1 MRRFSALGGA
11 LAPVLAA
18 VLAAPVAAAAWQ
30 DQPENPPAEAAPE
43 EAPSLPLSDIRIDI
57 SDEELAGSA
66 PAAATSTPTATPV
79 PVARPSGP
87 VAPPTSEEREQ
98 IRRTAVRGRLLFDLA
113 RAAQLTTRD
122 MLSRISDPAAAGIAG
137 WVAAPEGNGLTLVYY
152 ADGAEGPEA
161 VYRAQVVGGRIA
173 TRDMFLPGSRPA
185 LTPTLARMARAREAV
200 AELDRRPCPAD
211 AEFNVFV
218 VPPATAEGPVEVYKL
233 SPQLRAG
240 HYPLGGHF
248 LATVAPDGTVASVR
262 DLALT
267 CLDLEAPAAPAAG
280 ARPAPVG
287 VTHLLDPLPT
297 EIHVMLALW
306 MNRPLV
312 VATGEPER
320 VWAVAQG
327 RIGLIGDPQA
337 QASGGR

>member
-1 MRRFSALGGA
+1 MRRFSALGA
-11 LAPVLAA
+11 ALAA
-18 VLAAPVAAAAWQ
+18 VLAAQAAAAWQ
-30 DQPENPPAEAAPE
+30 DQPETASAEAAPAE
-43 EAPSLPLSDIRIDI
+43 TPSLPLSDIRIDI

-66 PAAATSTPTATPV
+66 PAAAATPTATPTAAAV
-79 PVARPSGP
+79 PIARPSGP
-87 VAPPTSEEREQ
+87 VAPPTAEERER
-98 IRRTAVRGRLLFDLA
+98 IGRTAARGRLLFDLA
-113 RAAQLTTRD
+113 RAAQLTTQE
-122 MLSRISDPAAAGIAG
+122 MLSRISDPSAAGVVG
-137 WVAAPEGNGLTLVYY
+137 WVAAPEGAGLAVVYY

-173 TRDMFLPGSRPA
+173 ARDIFLAGSRPP
-185 LTPTLARMARAREAV
+185 LTPTLARMARARAAV

-211 AEFNVFV
+211 SEFNVFV
-218 VPPATAEGPVEVYKL
+218 VPPASAEGPIEVYKL
-233 SPQLRAG
+233 SPQLRPG
-240 HYPLGGHF
+240 RYPLGGHF
-248 LATVAPDGTVASVR
+248 LATVAPDGSVASIR
-262 DLALT
+262 DLART

-297 EIHVMLALW
+297 EIHVLLALW

-337 QASGGR
+337 QAPGGR